1 MTTQLTTASLTK
13 LGTCDA
19 QLQSLV
25 TQVASRYPCT
35 VLVGHRGEKDQ
46 NAAVAAGR
54 SKTPWPKS
62 RHNSTPA
69 RAVDLAP
76 TPLDWQD
83 RERFTLF
90 AGFVLGTA
98 AAAGIALRWGG
109 DWDSD
114 RDVKDNSF
122 DDLVHFEL
130 LN

>member
-1 MTTQLTTASLTK
+1 MTTMLTTASLNK
-13 LGTCDA
+13 LNSCDP
-19 QLQSLV
+19 QIQSLV
-25 TQVASRYPCT
+25 TQVASRFPCT
-35 VLVGHRGEKDQ
+35 VLVGHRNEKDQ

-62 RHNSTPA
+62 QHNSTPS

-98 AAAGIALRWGG
+98 AAAGISLRWGG
-109 DWDSD
+109 DWDND
-114 RDVKDNSF
+114 REVKDNSF